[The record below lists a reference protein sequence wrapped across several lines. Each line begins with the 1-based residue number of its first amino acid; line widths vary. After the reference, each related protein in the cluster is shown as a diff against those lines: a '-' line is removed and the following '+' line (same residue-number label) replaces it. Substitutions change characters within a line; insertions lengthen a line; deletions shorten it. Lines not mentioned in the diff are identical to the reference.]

1 MTDSVNLFA
10 LSEKT
15 VAASEIRD
23 YLDREIDA
31 LIESCADAVD
41 LPAEQGRRIIARYT
55 AVLEGNFIYWMTA
68 TYLAV
73 RSREAQAII
82 EANLREEVRDNHPGM
97 LRRFA
102 TAARAIPTDTD
113 RYTIDPDLQEVRAF
127 VAKLATVKI
136 VAMMAF
142 FEGFIARF
150 MPVLAALAVK
160 QGSKEMEYTDVHGV
174 VDVAHTQGLLD
185 AYAAECAITPEQA
198 EDPSVLEG
206 VRLLRKLIHT
216 ILGNN

>member
-1 MTDSVNLFA
+1 MADSVNLS
-10 LSEKT
+10 LSDNI
-15 VAASEIRD
+15 VAVGEIRD
-23 YLDREIDA
+23 SLDREIDA
-31 LIESCADAVD
+31 LIASCADALE

-73 RSREAQAII
+73 RSREAQSII

-127 VAKLATVKI
+127 VARLATLKI
-136 VAMMAF
+136 VVMMAF

-150 MPVLAALAVK
+150 MPVLASLAMK
-160 QGSKEMEYTDVHGV
+160 QGSAEMEYTDVHGV

-185 AYAAECAITPEQA
+185 SFAVECAITPEQA
-198 EDPSVLEG
+198 EDPNILEG
-206 VRLLRKLIHT
+206 VILLRKLIHT
-216 ILGNN
+216 ILGKH